1 VAGAAAAGRG
11 RKGSNLQRGERRSR
25 WLITDAVVAGRWSWQ
40 HVVVL
45 VAQGGAGGR
54 DVTAEEAEEEGL
66 QRGEVRE
73 EGEERDAVSALPLVN
88 VCWCRRKVS
97 VVDMVV
103 GRPMMVCC
111 QWLQRWREK
120 EKQKN
125 RESGRNREKADFLAY
140 FGPDFP
146 LPQAIKSTS
155 IYRRWKREIL
165 STLEKNFSP

>member
-1 VAGAAAAGRG
+1 
-11 RKGSNLQRGERRSR
+11 
-25 WLITDAVVAGRWSWQ
+25 
-40 HVVVL
+40 
-45 VAQGGAGGR
+45 
-54 DVTAEEAEEEGL
+54 VTAEEAEEEGL

-125 RESGRNREKADFLAY
+125 RESGRNREEADFLAY

>member
-1 VAGAAAAGRG
+1 VAGAEEET
-11 RKGSNLQRGERRSR
+11 L
-25 WLITDAVVAGRWSWQ
+25 
-40 HVVVL
+40 
-45 VAQGGAGGR
+45 
-54 DVTAEEAEEEGL
+54 TAEEAKEESL
-66 QRGEVRE
+66 QRGEVGE

-97 VVDMVV
+97 VVEMLV
-103 GRPMMVCC
+103 GRPVMVCC

-125 RESGRNREKADFLAY
+125 RESGRNREEADFLAY
-140 FGPDFP
+140 FGPEFL

-155 IYRRWKREIL
+155 IYRQWNREIF